1 MIDVTRTKSANF
13 DRNLDYRPMVKR
25 IGQNTWAASEILKD
39 TANSIAPIDHGDLR
53 QDTTTERRTG
63 SGFFSHFV
71 TWNVP
76 YAAIR
81 YVKNFKNPSSK
92 RWIAKGFKRKR
103 KVLIKRMAKGVIK
116 W

>member
-13 DRNLDYRPMVKR
+13 DRNLEYKPMVKR
-25 IGQNTWAASEILKD
+25 IGQNTWSASEILKD
-39 TANSIAPIDHGDLR
+39 TANSIAPIDQGDLR
-53 QDTTTERRTG
+53 QDTTTEKQTG
-63 SGFFSHFV
+63 SGFFSHLV

-81 YVKNFKNPSSK
+81 YVNNLKNPSST

-103 KVLIKRMAKGVIK
+103 KVLIKKMREGVIK
-116 W
+116 